1 MAINL
6 ENQQLRRWR
15 RRAVATWAGMAAL
28 VAVSFMVMF
37 VMAATD
43 PTENIALSRN
53 EVVHTPSGERTWR
66 GTFWNHSDS
75 LYTDLDTVVLF
86 LDKDGKP
93 VGQARGGADR
103 LDPGETF
110 HLQEPLPAEAER
122 MQIYQLRW
130 TSNGRHRAV
139 LGPYRSWPFGYVM
152 DSECDALRLKIG
164 SCVPQRERTSG
175 TMPLSTASREA
186 HGMSILAVSPS
197 EKIT

>member
-1 MAINL
+1 MAMSRDL
-6 ENQQLRRWR
+6 ENDQLRRWR
-15 RRAVATWAGMAAL
+15 RRAIATWVVMAAL
-28 VAVSFMVMF
+28 VVVSFMVMF
-37 VMAATD
+37 VLGATD

-53 EVVHTPSGERTWR
+53 EVTSAPSGERSWH

-103 LDPGETF
+103 LDPGEIF
-110 HLQEPLPAEAER
+110 RLQAPLPAEAVR

-130 TSNGRHRAV
+130 TREGRHRAV

-152 DSECDALRLKIG
+152 DSECGALRLKIG
-164 SCVPQRERTSG
+164 SCTPQRERT
-175 TMPLSTASREA
+175 
-186 HGMSILAVSPS
+186 
-197 EKIT
+197 

>member
-1 MAINL
+1 MAKDL
-6 ENQQLRRWR
+6 ENEQLRRWR
-15 RRAVATWAGMAAL
+15 RRAISTWGVMAAL
-28 VAVSFMVMF
+28 VVVSFMVMF

-53 EVVHTPSGERTWR
+53 EVVRTPSGEHIWR

-86 LDKDGKP
+86 LDKDAKP

-110 HLQEPLPAEAER
+110 HLQVPLPAEAVR
-122 MQIYQLRW
+122 MQIYQMRW
-130 TSNGRHRAV
+130 TSYGHRAL

-152 DSECDALRLKIG
+152 DSECDELRLKIG
-164 SCVPQRERTSG
+164 SCVPQRDRT
-175 TMPLSTASREA
+175 
-186 HGMSILAVSPS
+186 
-197 EKIT
+197 

>member
-1 MAINL
+1 MAKDL
-6 ENQQLRRWR
+6 ENERLRRWR
-15 RRAVATWAGMAAL
+15 RRAIATWAGMAAL
-28 VAVSFMVMF
+28 VVVSFMVMF

-53 EVVHTPSGERTWR
+53 EVVRTPSGERTWR

-110 HLQEPLPAEAER
+110 HLQALLPAEAVR
-122 MQIYQLRW
+122 MQIYQMRW
-130 TSNGRHRAV
+130 TTNGRHRAV

-152 DSECDALRLKIG
+152 DSECDELRLKIG
-164 SCVPQRERTSG
+164 SCVPQRERT
-175 TMPLSTASREA
+175 
-186 HGMSILAVSPS
+186 
-197 EKIT
+197 